1 MVFRVEHELHGRR
14 WGRNVGVG
22 LLLIG
27 MVVIVFGLTVVKVR
41 QLGDVRA
48 FEAFDHVARPQLET
62 LGAPA
67 ATAAAPTAT
76 AATPTAT
83 IAAPAATVAPAAT
96 AAPAATTVAPAA
108 TAAAPTAPAAA
119 PAAPAP
125 EAGQ

>member
-67 ATAAAPTAT
+67 ATAAAPAT
-76 AATPTAT
+76 TGATPST
-83 IAAPAATVAPAAT
+83 
-96 AAPAATTVAPAA
+96 TTVAPAA
-108 TAAAPTAPAAA
+108 TATPATTTAAPATTTAAPTAPAAA

>member
-67 ATAAAPTAT
+67 ATAAAPAT
-76 AATPTAT
+76 TGATPSTT
-83 IAAPAATVAPAAT
+83 TVAPAAT
-96 AAPAATTVAPAA
+96 ATPATTPAAPAA